1 MSKEHTMTEKLKPCP
16 FCGGEAKAITPTS
29 GSAPYVLCVR
39 CHAGG
44 PVSSSS
50 TMPEAITAWNTR
62 PVEPCSECDAVSA
75 AIGGC
80 EFLDPPDGGDV
91 PLSEQVRRM
100 REALTAAASRIE
112 ELERAVS
119 KAARMLANPD
129 QHELTRLVD
138 ARDLLL
144 AALPDKG

>member
-1 MSKEHTMTEKLKPCP
+1 MSTKGSPMTEKLKPCP

-62 PVEPCSECDAVSA
+62 PSVVFEGFKLVPVEPTEAMLDAGADEVWP
-75 AIGGC
+75 GG
-80 EFLDPPDGGDV
+80 
-91 PLSEQVRRM
+91 
-100 REALTAAASRIE
+100 
-112 ELERAVS
+112 S
-119 KAARMLANPD
+119 KPAYAFA
-129 QHELTRLVD
+129 D
-138 ARDLLL
+138 ARRVYAAMLL
-144 AALPDKG
+144 ASQEG